1 MDKLSPSD
9 IRVGAEYEEIRGEAR
24 RGVAE
29 LKRHRRVTLGDQ
41 LALVFENRETIRSAL
56 EELVRA
62 EHVTDPVRLAG
73 DVGAFNA
80 LIPALGE
87 LGATL
92 YLEIADPAD
101 LGVAASQLQG
111 VERCLYLEVAG
122 TTTTAHAEIVTAPDE
137 TAPAY
142 YLSFP
147 LSPDQRSAWLD
158 GAEVVAGVEHAA
170 CAVRVSLDEQQ
181 RRAIAADL

>member
-1 MDKLSPSD
+1 MEKLSPGD
-9 IRVGAEYEEIRGEAR
+9 IRVGDRYEEIRGEAR

-62 EHVTDPVRLAG
+62 EHVTDPDRLAG

-80 LIPALGE
+80 LIPPAGA

-101 LGVAASQLQG
+101 LAVAASHLQG
-111 VERCLYLEVAG
+111 VEACVYLEVAG
-122 TTTTAHAEIVTAPDE
+122 TTTKAQPEIVTAPDE
-137 TAPAY
+137 AAPAY

-147 LSPDQRSAWLD
+147 LSAEQRHAWLS
-158 GAEVVAGVEHAA
+158 GAEVVAGVDHAA
-170 CAVRVSLDEQQ
+170 CSVRVSLDEQQ
-181 RRAIAADL
+181 RRAIAADF